1 MKGIILAGGAGTRV
15 YPSTKVISKQ
25 LLPIYDKPTIYY
37 PLSTLIKLGIKDIM
51 IITNGLAYNHILAL
65 FKESDLDKNLLNGG
79 CKEYLGINF
88 TFRVQKKSGGIAE
101 ALIIAQEWQGD
112 DDICLILGDNIFT
125 GIKKTPWPVE
135 YGACI
140 TGYKVKDPHQ
150 YGVVS
155 VEVNKHTKINE
166 IMSIEEK
173 PKHTNSNLAVTGIY
187 FYDNTA
193 GEKALALK
201 PSDRG
206 ELEITDLNISYLDEG
221 TLWFNEHDSKYA
233 WFDTGNPDEMFAA
246 TMFIKSIQDR
256 TNCMVGCIEY
266 ESYEAKNITQT
277 QFEKIVNNM
286 PECLYKEKIKQ
297 SYF

>member
-1 MKGIILAGGAGTRV
+1 MKGIILAGGSGTRV
-15 YPSTKVISKQ
+15 YPSTRVVSKQ

-51 IITNGLAYNHILAL
+51 VITNGLAYNNILSL
-65 FKESDLDKNLLNGG
+65 FKEPGNENLLKGG

-88 TFRVQKKSGGIAE
+88 TFRIQKKPSGIAE

-112 DDICLILGDNIFT
+112 DDVCLILGDNLFT

-155 VEVNKHTKINE
+155 VKENKQTKINE
-166 IMSIEEK
+166 IVSIEEK

-193 GEKALALK
+193 GERSLALK
-201 PSDRG
+201 QSDRG
-206 ELEITDLNISYLDEG
+206 ELEITDINNMYLNDLELSVRRIQGTWIDCGTFDSLVKASN
-221 TLWFNEHDSKYA
+221 TLWTDKKR
-233 WFDTGNPDEMFAA
+233 GP
-246 TMFIKSIQDR
+246 IK
-256 TNCMVGCIEY
+256 
-266 ESYEAKNITQT
+266 
-277 QFEKIVNNM
+277 
-286 PECLYKEKIKQ
+286 
-297 SYF
+297 

>member
-1 MKGIILAGGAGTRV
+1 MKGIILAGGSGTRV
-15 YPSTKVISKQ
+15 YPSTKVVSKQ

-37 PLSTLIKLGIKDIM
+37 PLSTLIKLGIKEIM
-51 IITNGLAYNHILAL
+51 IITNGLAYNHIL
-65 FKESDLDKNLLNGG
+65 DLLG
-79 CKEYLGINF
+79 KEYLGINF
-88 TFRVQKKSGGIAE
+88 TFRIQKKPSGIAE
-101 ALIIAQEWQGD
+101 ALIIAEEWQGD
-112 DDICLILGDNIFT
+112 DDVCLILGDNLFT

-155 VEVNKHTKINE
+155 VKENKQTKINE
-166 IMSIEEK
+166 IVSIEEK

-193 GEKALALK
+193 GERALALK
-201 PSDRG
+201 QSDRG
-206 ELEITDLNISYLDEG
+206 ELEITDLNISYMDDG
-221 TLWFNEHDSKYA
+221 TLWFNEHESKYA
-233 WFDTGNPDEMFAA
+233 WFDTGDPDEMFAA

-266 ESYEAKNITQT
+266 ESYKAGNITQP
-277 QFEKIVNNM
+277 QFEKIVNDM
-286 PECLYKEKIKQ
+286 PECSYKRKIKQ